1 MFRRRNSKKREQD
14 DSQDEYPASIEKV
27 GNLLNL
33 SNLSL
38 DDEAWQ
44 RIVKALAAR
53 GFPIKEEDLRSG
65 DQ

>member
-1 MFRRRNSKKREQD
+1 MFRRRNSRKRDQN
-14 DSQDEYPASIEKV
+14 DSQKKQPASIEKV

-44 RIVKALAAR
+44 RIVKALVAR
-53 GFPIKEEDLRSG
+53 GFPIKEEDLRSE
-65 DQ
+65 DR